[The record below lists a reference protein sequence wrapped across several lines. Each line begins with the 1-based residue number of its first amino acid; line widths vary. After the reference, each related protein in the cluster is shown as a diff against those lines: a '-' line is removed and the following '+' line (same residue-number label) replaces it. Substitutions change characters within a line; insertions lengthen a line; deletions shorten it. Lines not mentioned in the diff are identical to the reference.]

1 MCKFDRI
8 FAENCQHLNP
18 VTVLLSHSLYS
29 VLRCV
34 TLCYVELQRVT
45 VCYGVLRCVTVCY
58 GVLRCSVV
66 LAHVCQPVLYM
77 QKSHKDKAFYRLGGS
92 TCEHW
97 CR

>member
-45 VCYGVLRCVTVCY
+45 VCYGVLW
-58 GVLRCSVV
+58 CSVV

>member
-34 TLCYVELQRVT
+34 TLCYVVLQRVT
-45 VCYGVLRCVTVCY
+45 VCYGVLQRATACY
-58 GVLRCSVV
+58 GVLWCVMVFCCPGSRVSAC
-66 LAHVCQPVLYM
+66 PVHAEVPQRQSFL
-77 QKSHKDKAFYRLGGS
+77 
-92 TCEHW
+92 
-97 CR
+97 

>member
-34 TLCYVELQRVT
+34 TLCYVVLQR
-45 VCYGVLRCVTVCY
+45 VTVCY